1 MPNNVT
7 IRPATLQDAGGI
19 AELCRV
25 ALGYDTEEPLVEER
39 LPGLLSNPTHKVVVA
54 ETDGELVGFAH
65 ACDYDQL
72 YSPPMKNLMAIAVT
86 HGARGRGIGKLLLA
100 EMERWAHA
108 TGAFA
113 LRVVSGE
120 ARLDAH
126 HMYRSAGY
134 GGEKGKRSFYKI
146 L

>member
-1 MPNNVT
+1 MPDVI
-7 IRPATLQDAGGI
+7 IRPAALKDAAGI

-25 ALGYDTEEPLVEER
+25 ALGYDTEEPLIEER
-39 LPGLLSNPTHKVVVA
+39 LPALTADPTHKVLVA
-54 ETDGELVGFAH
+54 EADGGLVGFAH

-72 YSPPMKNLMAIAVT
+72 YAPHMKNLMAIAVA

-100 EMERWAHA
+100 EVERWAND
-108 TGAFA
+108 TGADVV
-113 LRVVSGE
+113 RVVSGE